1 MSLTASALK
10 RPIAVTMFFFGLV
23 LLGFL
28 SWQRLPLE
36 LIPNINYPQ
45 LTIVTSCENVAPL
58 EMESLVTK
66 KVEAALGTL
75 GRLRRLRSY
84 SREGISLVVLDF
96 EWGTNMNNVSL
107 DIREKLDQI
116 QGLLP
121 KEAKTPM
128 IIRFNPESLPVV
140 TLALKGEQV
149 SFEELQ
155 DTLAEKVKRDLE
167 RVAGVASARL
177 SGSREREIQVMAHQ
191 GRLIA
196 HKVSISSLIEGL
208 KQANLNF
215 PGGKITRQQQEFR
228 LRTVG
233 EFKEPM
239 DIGQV
244 GLLQNE
250 GKAPV
255 FIRDVADVKDTFK
268 EEQTV
273 ARLNGQPT
281 LLLGIYKMADAN
293 TVDVVNAVKT

>member
-10 RPIAVTMFFFGLV
+10 RPIAVTMFFLGLV

-84 SREGISLVVLDF
+84 SREGVSLVVLDF
-96 EWGTNMNNVSL
+96 EWGTNMNYVSL

-116 QGLLP
+116 QDLLP
-121 KEAKTPM
+121 REAKTPM

-191 GRLIA
+191 GRLMPI
-196 HKVSISSLIEGL
+196 KSR
-208 KQANLNF
+208 F
-215 PGGKITRQQQEFR
+215 P
-228 LRTVG
+228 
-233 EFKEPM
+233 P
-239 DIGQV
+239 
-244 GLLQNE
+244 
-250 GKAPV
+250 
-255 FIRDVADVKDTFK
+255 
-268 EEQTV
+268 
-273 ARLNGQPT
+273 
-281 LLLGIYKMADAN
+281 
-293 TVDVVNAVKT
+293 